1 MGRED
6 DPLAHREVSAAFSE
20 AVLDSQGLT
29 GRARI
34 TQNRMDAKAIEETM
48 VGLEK
53 VPEELF
59 NPETG
64 GSIPP
69 ILPLVIMAG
78 AGAVM
83 LYLHKREKV
92 SFVCNMGPTEFPLAP
107 CCCFANAVGRTISE
121 RAKRINF
128 ARNALWT
135 GG

>member
-1 MGRED
+1 MI
-6 DPLAHREVSAAFSE
+6 PLPTEGCPLPFLRQCWIS
-20 AVLDSQGLT
+20 VLDLT
-29 GRARI
+29 GRVRI

-83 LYLHKREKV
+83 LYPHKREKV
-92 SFVCNMGPTEFPLAP
+92 SFV
-107 CCCFANAVGRTISE
+107 
-121 RAKRINF
+121 
-128 ARNALWT
+128 
-135 GG
+135 